1 MYLRTPKRYTRGRKR
16 SPISLR
22 WLWLWILTPIVV
34 VLGVTIYNN
43 RATLGPPVHQ
53 AIYNALD
60 NAQQSLATAA
70 APPPVPTQ
78 DPANQ
83 LARANT
89 DWRDGRIEAAIDTY
103 EGVLDAAPNNLEI
116 RYRLALGRVME
127 GDLEGALEAAESAIT
142 ADPFA
147 SDGFG
152 IRSMVLDWSD
162 RYGEAVA
169 SALRAIELNDQSARA
184 YAFLAM
190 AYKDMG
196 QTDLAQQMV
205 DKALEIDPNSF
216 EALNARGWI
225 AWTVEFDSESARDYF
240 SQAFDAAPNLSYLA
254 IDLSRVIYGLSP
266 DQPEEAIGYLN
277 DVIDQNPQNT
287 RALFELGRI
296 YYSGLGDPNQAL
308 DYLVR
313 CAEINPKSTVCQG
326 LLGRVYMALDQYT
339 EAADVLQKAVDLG
352 STNPRHYL
360 WAGRTQI
367 ALGNCPSAVPLLQK
381 SITLAEQ
388 VGDTEAVSASQDN
401 LSECSVVVPGVEVT
415 PEATP
420 SS

>member
-1 MYLRTPKRYTRGRKR
+1 MYLRTPKRYTRGQRR

-22 WLWLWILTPIVV
+22 WLWLWILTPIIVA
-34 VLGVTIYNN
+34 LGVTLYNN
-43 RATLGPPVHQ
+43 RDALGPPVHQ
-53 AIYNALD
+53 AIYNVLD
-60 NAQQSLATAA
+60 GAQQSLATAA
-70 APPPVPTQ
+70 APPPAPTQ
-78 DPANQ
+78 DPTNQ

-89 DWRDGRIEAAIDTY
+89 DWRDGRIEAAIRTY
-103 EGVLDAAPNNLEI
+103 EGILDAVPNNLEV
-116 RYRLALGRVME
+116 RYRLALGRLME

-147 SDGFG
+147 SDGWA
-152 IRSMVLDWSD
+152 IRSMALDWSD

-169 SALRAIELNDQSARA
+169 SALRAIELNDQNARA

-196 QTDLAQQMV
+196 QTDLAQQTV
-205 DKALEIDPNSF
+205 EKALEMNPDSF

-225 AWTVEFDSESARDYF
+225 AWDVEFDSLAARDYF
-240 SQAFDAAPNLSYLA
+240 LQAFDAAPNLPYLA
-254 IDLSRVIYGLSP
+254 IDMARVIYGLSP
-266 DQPEEAIGYLN
+266 GEPEEALGYLN
-277 DVIDQNPQNT
+277 DVIDQNPQNS

-313 CAEINPKSTVCQG
+313 CVEVNPESTICQG

-339 EAADVLQKAVDLG
+339 EAANALQQAVDLG

-367 ALGNCPSAVPLLQK
+367 ALGNCPSAIPLLEE
-381 SITLAEQ
+381 SITLAED
-388 VGDTEAVSASQDN
+388 VGDTEAITASQDN
-401 LSECSVVVPGVEVT
+401 LRECSVVVPGVETT

-420 SS
+420 DV